1 MPVRTRLAFTPPL
14 IHLVIFNPWC
24 QDSGSRNLLNRY
36 CRLKQE
42 DITYIFDF
50 AEVDSIIVD
59 HEFVSLLDGY
69 KKTHPQVPLII
80 DNVSEARFISG
91 DDSAQVSETIGQAGK
106 RYFLV

>member
-1 MPVRTRLAFTPPL
+1 MLRLG
-14 IHLVIFNPWC
+14 VK
-24 QDSGSRNLLNRY
+24 NLLNRN

-80 DNVSEARFISG
+80 DNVSEDQLMSG
-91 DDSAQVSETIGQAGK
+91 DDSLFSLGDK
-106 RYFLV
+106 RIREISPI